1 MVKDPKRAKSETL
14 SLRMDPKTRF
24 MLELLSRMR
33 GQSITVVVERAIK
46 EAAENEVV
54 SCDTDEHGNEESKRN
69 WRDFWDAEEGVR
81 TLKLLADPKYPS
93 SFEED
98 EIRAFTKTHWDFF
111 YASEKAAIVREGY
124 TSILWP
130 KIQEYLKIWREKRS
144 ADYWAAGNAM
154 KADLGLANV
163 QAPEWPRKTKATK
176 GFSRDLD
183 DEIPF

>member
-33 GQSITVVVERAIK
+33 GQSITIVVERAIK

-54 SCDTDEHGNEESKRN
+54 SCDTDEYGNKENKRI
-69 WRDFWDAEEGVR
+69 WSDFWDAEEGIR

-93 SFEED
+93 TFEED

-111 YASEKAAIVREGY
+111 YTSEKSSTVRDAY

-130 KIQEYLKIWREKRS
+130 KIQEYLKIWREKKGS
-144 ADYWAAGNAM
+144 DYWAAGNAM
-154 KADLGLANV
+154 ISDLDKANLRS
-163 QAPEWPRKTKATK
+163 PEWPRKTKPPPVK
-176 GFSRDLD
+176 SRDLD